1 MAQSF
6 KTIGF
11 LDMLKGLPLRLFRS
25 QAETERDKALNELFT
40 RNDPHLL
47 DDIGF
52 VGMQQQPAKPG
63 GGTAKTSALAALMAF

>member
-11 LDMLKGLPLRLFRS
+11 LDMLKGLPSRLFRS
-25 QAETERDKALNELFT
+25 QAETERDKALTELFT

-47 DDIGF
+47 DDIGLSACNSN
-52 VGMQQQPAKPG
+52 QPNLEEERRRHRPWQ
-63 GGTAKTSALAALMAF
+63 L